1 MSLPRIKK
9 LDDQLVNR
17 IAAGEVVERPA
28 SALKELLE
36 NSIDASSDK
45 IIVELSEGGIRQIK
59 VIDNGVGIHKDD
71 IPLAIDRH
79 ATSKLI
85 HEDDLYKITTLGF
98 RGEGLAS
105 IASVSDFSL
114 SSKTNIDQHG
124 TKIISNYGV
133 ISNTSPTAS
142 NTGTIIEINN
152 LYHNIPARKK
162 FLKSDTTEYGHCR
175 SVFERIALSNPQISF
190 ELKHNGKLIYELPQ
204 QVLLERIKALFGQ
217 EYLKHYFEIIEMQIN
232 NLVISGYVYH
242 PSYIAS
248 SKNVQQFYVNGRFVR
263 DKVIQNAV
271 KQGFS
276 GVLHNEHAPQY
287 VLFLQISP
295 EDVDV
300 NVHPTKSEVRFK
312 DTGQIHGF
320 ISHAIRKVL
329 SRNLSS
335 TSLEHSS
342 DNSLIETISQNTSER
357 SHNSDYTPSNS
368 FGSVSKSGNS
378 SYVRD
383 FNYKAEDNSKFV
395 KDWLPQTIN
404 SNRAVVR
411 QDTAPELFSELTDSK
426 QVINATTPTLGFA
439 IAQLNGVYILSQTRD
454 GLIVV
459 DMHAAHERIVLEK
472 LKSQVANN
480 VIAVQALLI
489 PVTFSIAEELIDS
502 VTLNKADLNTLGF
515 EIDVIH
521 NNNVVVRAIPSLLDH
536 DNIEK
541 LVIGTLAE
549 ISKYGNSNIIS
560 NHYEEVLSTMACHSA
575 VRANHQLSLEEMN
588 AILREMETTSRAN
601 YCNHGRPTWFKL
613 SMNELD
619 NMFMRGK

>member
-1 MSLPRIKK
+1 
-9 LDDQLVNR
+9 
-17 IAAGEVVERPA
+17 
-28 SALKELLE
+28 
-36 NSIDASSDK
+36 
-45 IIVELSEGGIRQIK
+45 
-59 VIDNGVGIHKDD
+59 
-71 IPLAIDRH
+71 
-79 ATSKLI
+79 
-85 HEDDLYKITTLGF
+85 
-98 RGEGLAS
+98 
-105 IASVSDFSL
+105 
-114 SSKTNIDQHG
+114 
-124 TKIISNYGV
+124 
-133 ISNTSPTAS
+133 
-142 NTGTIIEINN
+142 
-152 LYHNIPARKK
+152 
-162 FLKSDTTEYGHCR
+162 
-175 SVFERIALSNPQISF
+175 
-190 ELKHNGKLIYELPQ
+190 
-204 QVLLERIKALFGQ
+204 
-217 EYLKHYFEIIEMQIN
+217 MQIN

-357 SHNSDYTPSNS
+357 SHNSDYTPTNS

-395 KDWLPQTIN
+395 KDWLPQTISSN
-404 SNRAVVR
+404 SAMVR
-411 QDTAPELFSELTDSK
+411 QDTAPELFAELTDCS
-426 QVINATTPTLGFA
+426 QVINATAPTLGFA
-439 IAQLNGVYILSQTRD
+439 IAQLNGVYILAQTRD

-541 LVIGTLAE
+541 LVIGTLTE